1 MIIAVDFDGTLCI
14 EGRPNLVLFA
24 RLQASQRAGNIVILW
39 TCREGKR
46 LNEAVTFCRK
56 HGLIPNCVNR
66 NHPAGI
72 AIMGHDSR
80 KVYADLYIDD
90 KNMRGC

>member
-14 EGRPNLVLFA
+14 EGRPNLMLFA
-24 RLQASQRAGNIVILW
+24 RLRASQQAGNIVILW

-46 LNEAVTFCRK
+46 LSEAVAFCRK
-56 HGLIPNCVNR
+56 HGLIPNCVNC
-66 NHPAGI
+66 NHPSGV
-72 AIMGHDSR
+72 AIMGHNSR